1 MSYTVTIKEEI
12 SKIKSTKSEMIAEL
26 SGFIR
31 NNATFIDGSLSLTT
45 ENTDTLERIK
55 TFIKTLYNVDVD
67 ITVID
72 NLNFSKKDLYSITF
86 EQHQEKIL
94 KALAYL
100 DDNNEFI
107 KVPPTYIVGGNEEIR
122 AYLRG
127 VFFSSGSVNDPKT
140 SRYHMELLKSN
151 PDEAV
156 FIQRMLNIFELNA
169 KILNREKG
177 YMIYIKEA
185 EKISDYLKILGA
197 NKAVMYYEDVRV
209 YRNQKN
215 KTNRLN
221 NCEQANM
228 DRIFETANI
237 QLEQIKIIEENDGV
251 MLLDDKTKEALEYRK
266 KYPEASLKELA
277 EIISLETSKS
287 ITKSG
292 LNHRMRKIKDL
303 ALRLKK
309 GTEK

>member
-140 SRYHMELLKSN
+140 SRYHMELLISN

-209 YRNQKN
+209 YRDKKN

-221 NCEQANM
+221 ICEQAIM
-228 DRIFETANI
+228 DRFFETANI
-237 QLEQIKIIEENDGV
+237 QLEQIKTIEENGGET
-251 MLLDDKTKEALEYRK
+251 LLDDKTKEALDYRK

>member
-140 SRYHMELLKSN
+140 SRYHMELLISN

-209 YRNQKN
+209 YRDQKN

>member
-100 DDNNEFI
+100 DYNNEFI
-107 KVPPTYIVGGNEEIR
+107 KVPPTYIVGGNEEVR

-140 SRYHMELLKSN
+140 SRYHMELLISN

-209 YRNQKN
+209 YRDQKN

-237 QLEQIKIIEENDGV
+237 QLEQIKIIEDNDGV